1 MIRLAKQYGRYGYR
15 KIAQLLRLE
24 GWVVNHKK
32 IKWLWREEG
41 LQVQHRHKKRT
52 RLYHKDISVIRLRH
66 QYPRHIRKGDF
77 VHDQLSKGHSY
88 KMLTVIDGYTRRHCM
103 AAKPK
108 IGHTE
113 ALDAL
118 YALFLK
124 HRKPHYIRFDNGSE
138 FFAHDLAAWLKKV
151 GIKPIQI
158 YLENPWKNGY
168 NEHFNV
174 ILRR

>member
-1 MIRLAKQYGRYGYR
+1 
-15 KIAQLLRLE
+15 
-24 GWVVNHKK
+24 
-32 IKWLWREEG
+32 
-41 LQVQHRHKKRT
+41 
-52 RLYHKDISVIRLRH
+52 
-66 QYPRHIRKGDF
+66 
-77 VHDQLSKGHSY
+77 
-88 KMLTVIDGYTRRHCM
+88 MLTVIDGYTRRHCM
-103 AAKPK
+103 AAKPR